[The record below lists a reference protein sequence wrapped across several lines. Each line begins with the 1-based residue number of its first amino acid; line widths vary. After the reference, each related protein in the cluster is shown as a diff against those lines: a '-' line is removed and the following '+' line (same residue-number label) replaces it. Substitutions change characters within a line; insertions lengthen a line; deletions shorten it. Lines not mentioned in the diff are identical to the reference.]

1 MKTYYDEI
9 LDRVKNK
16 IKRLEEETIKEENNC
31 IALTM
36 KIDEY
41 EEELQKVE
49 QERDKLKQRVKELED
64 ISADSLEMSTF
75 VDMKKEI
82 ESLKNIVND
91 QAQLV
96 SDYANQIYYMTKK

>member
-1 MKTYYDEI
+1 MTYYDE
-9 LDRVKNK
+9 LLEKVKNK
-16 IKRLEEETIKEENNC
+16 IKRLEEEKIKEENNC

-49 QERDKLKQRVKELED
+49 EERDTLKERVKELED
-64 ISADSLEMSTF
+64 ISAESLEISTF
-75 VDMKKEI
+75 MEMKKEI
-82 ESLKNIVND
+82 ESLKNIVNE

-96 SDYANQIYYMTKK
+96 SDYSNQIYYMTKK

>member
-1 MKTYYDEI
+1 MKTYNELLDE
-9 LDRVKNK
+9 VK
-16 IKRLEEETIKEENNC
+16 IKIFNIEEEKMRLENNIK
-31 IALTM
+31 LFTM
-36 KIDEY
+36 KIDAY
-41 EEELQKVE
+41 EVELQKVE
-49 QERDKLKQRVKELED
+49 QERDILKKRVKELED

>member
-1 MKTYYDEI
+1 MKTYNELLDE
-9 LDRVKNK
+9 VKTK
-16 IKRLEEETIKEENNC
+16 IFKLEEEKMRQENN
-31 IALTM
+31 IKLLTM

-49 QERDKLKQRVKELED
+49 QERDKLKQRLKELED

>member
-1 MKTYYDEI
+1 MTYYDEI
-9 LDRVKNK
+9 LERVKNK
-16 IKRLEEETIKEENNC
+16 IKRLEEERIKEENNC
-31 IALTM
+31 IALTR

-49 QERDKLKQRVKELED
+49 EERDKLKDRVKELED
-64 ISADSLEMSTF
+64 ISAESLEISTF
-75 VDMKKEI
+75 IEMKKEI

-96 SDYANQIYYMTKK
+96 ADYSNQIYYMTKK

>member
-1 MKTYYDEI
+1 MKTYNELLDE
-9 LDRVKNK
+9 VKTK
-16 IKRLEEETIKEENNC
+16 IFKLEEEKMRRENN
-31 IALTM
+31 IKLLTR

-41 EEELQKVE
+41 EEELQRVE

-64 ISADSLEMSTF
+64 ISADSLEMTTF